1 MNATQHEKLSKSRF
15 EEKLLGLTS
24 NLTKDKFYE
33 RSFDKDDNEQ
43 STLLWLYYN
52 HNGHVGTWH
61 KGTCWVF
68 EDNLNKGEK

>member
-1 MNATQHEKLSKSRF
+1 MEATQHEKLSKSRF

-43 STLLWLYYN
+43 STLLSL
-52 HNGHVGTWH
+52 
-61 KGTCWVF
+61 K
-68 EDNLNKGEK
+68 KA